1 MIKIKRISAPEQLTD
16 VVKLQLT
23 EEFIKDKKKAVWNK
37 TYIRQRLLEMSN
49 SKCCYCEELVGSGCN
64 EMHIDHYH
72 CKDTYPDE
80 VVNWTNLLP
89 SCSHCNKKK
98 STHDTYSEPIIDPTQ
113 INPKEIFYMKNYRYC
128 SKDCNPNSLGK
139 ISIGVLG
146 LNDFD
151 EKVMIRFKI
160 GSELCK
166 EFDKL
171 YEDATDLGD
180 DILKNTRKRNRILNG
195 CLNNLKLCTRKSR
208 FGASMATVLQEDED
222 YHSLKN
228 LLIKYN
234 LWDDELEYLH
244 QESKNICLSKDIKVE
259 DTN

>member
-72 CKDTYPDE
+72 CKDTYPD
-80 VVNWTNLLP
+80 
-89 SCSHCNKKK
+89 
-98 STHDTYSEPIIDPTQ
+98 
-113 INPKEIFYMKNYRYC
+113 EIFYMKNYRYC

-208 FGASMATVLQEDED
+208 FGASMATVLHEDED
-222 YHSLKN
+222 YHSLRN

-234 LWDDELEYLH
+234 LWDDELEHLH
-244 QESKNICLSKDIKVE
+244 QESKNICLSKDIIVE